1 VATMEFPSIEKRKV
15 TDEIANK
22 IIEFI
27 LHGELKPLDKL
38 PAERKMAAMLGVS
51 RPSLREALK
60 VLAARNIIEIR
71 HGAGVFVTSLEP
83 RLLLEPLDFF
93 LALNEANFE
102 HLFEA
107 RKILEGEL
115 AALAAQRISQD
126 ELAHLQECVR
136 RAEQSP
142 DDSTSF
148 AQADLDLHNSIM
160 AAARNPMLER
170 MMMGVSDLTWA
181 SRQRT
186 VNLPGVRLHS
196 PKDHQA
202 IVDALAERNPG
213 KSRQMMLKHLDRI
226 NQALDAGEL
235 EPDSAVGKNKAYL

>member
-1 VATMEFPSIEKRKV
+1 MEFPTIEKRKV
-15 TDEIANK
+15 TEEIADK

-38 PAERKMAAMLGVS
+38 PAEREMAAMLGVS
-51 RPSLREALK
+51 RPSLREALQT
-60 VLAARNIIEIR
+60 LATRNIVEIR
-71 HGAGVFVTSLEP
+71 HGAGVYVTSLEP
-83 RLLLEPLDFF
+83 KLLLEPLDFF

-107 RKILEGEL
+107 RKVLEGEL
-115 AALAAQRISQD
+115 AALAAQRITKD

-136 RAEQSP
+136 RTEQSL
-142 DDSTSF
+142 DDAKAY

-181 SRQRT
+181 SRQHT

-196 PKDHQA
+196 PKDHRA
-202 IVDALAERNPG
+202 IVDALSERNPE
-213 KSRQMMLKHLDRI
+213 KSRQMMLKHLGNI
-226 NQALDAGEL
+226 KQALDTGEL
-235 EPDSAVGKNKAYL
+235 ELDGDEAG